1 MPSFLHGSGSELRS
15 SRLCIRSVLQ
25 ALQTEPSL
33 CPLDFMF
40 VYVCMCQEYVLCRQN
55 LYILCGSTHLA
66 VKKPMANELKQELG
80 GGNSGREGEGDGER
94 GREEF
99 QGIVRHKR
107 FAQEL

>member
-1 MPSFLHGSGSELRS
+1 MLAGDGCKNNVTLY
-15 SRLCIRSVLQ
+15 
-25 ALQTEPSL
+25 
-33 CPLDFMF
+33 LDTVTNSIYVYFTSAF
-40 VYVCMCQEYVLCRQN
+40 VYVCMCQECVLCRQN